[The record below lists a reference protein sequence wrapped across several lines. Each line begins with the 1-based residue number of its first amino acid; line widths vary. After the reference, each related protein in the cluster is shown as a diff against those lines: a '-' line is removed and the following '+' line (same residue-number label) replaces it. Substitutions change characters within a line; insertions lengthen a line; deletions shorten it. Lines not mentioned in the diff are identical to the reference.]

1 MDRPETFTD
10 LDTAKWRLVCGDFS
24 GIQDF
29 IYNIVS
35 AGAARGLRGR
45 SFYIQLLCDG
55 VSEHLLR
62 RLGLYPTSRIYS
74 SGGKF
79 YLLLPDCLE
88 SRLRNE
94 VDKVNKALLAAFQG
108 KVFLGLGIAQV
119 CAPGFW

>member
-1 MDRPETFTD
+1 MKRRVHWIRPETFTD

-45 SFYIQLLCDG
+45 SFYIQLLVRWG
-55 VSEHLLR
+55 VGISVTPV
-62 RLGLYPTSRIYS
+62 GVVSNCTRIYS

-79 YLLLPDCLE
+79 YLLLP
-88 SRLRNE
+88 
-94 VDKVNKALLAAFQG
+94 
-108 KVFLGLGIAQV
+108 
-119 CAPGFW
+119 